1 MAQGI
6 IFAYSYSKFH
16 ATLTTRAQNTIS
28 VPTCVPE
35 TRLCCLNI
43 CGWDSGQ
50 PFVKSPGS
58 SNTRPPCTYMKGKFP
73 TPVNCLSGK
82 FPGVSRGGGWLL
94 QELTHALIPLCEYHA
109 QALLHVYRYFA
120 LDDVICSIVYE
131 PQTCF

>member
-6 IFAYSYSKFH
+6 IFAYSYNKFH

-28 VPTCVPE
+28 APTCVPE
-35 TRLCCLNI
+35 TRLCCLKI

-94 QELTHALIPLCEYHA
+94 QELTHALHHKAFHTDFISRHTNSSTA
-109 QALLHVYRYFA
+109 R
-120 LDDVICSIVYE
+120 IIVLRE
-131 PQTCF
+131 